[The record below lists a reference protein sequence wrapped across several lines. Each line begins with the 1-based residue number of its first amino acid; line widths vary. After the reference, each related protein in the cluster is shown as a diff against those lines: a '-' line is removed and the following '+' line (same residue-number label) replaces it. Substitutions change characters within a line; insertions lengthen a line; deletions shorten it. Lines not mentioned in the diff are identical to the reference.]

1 MRCEARLYHLIQRAF
16 KLTGMPTG
24 RTRLVTMSRMALF
37 ATLLAATAARAEV
50 CLDHPYSAK
59 GDPLAADM
67 AAVRHALTPFPGL
80 LDALDTARPRICAT
94 DTPSVALGT
103 FGADQ
108 NEITVDAA
116 LPASKRVAVLIH
128 EIRHLEQSLRGIC
141 PAATLTMRDNA
152 RAMFALEA
160 DAMAV
165 AHLVAW
171 SSLEKGEPSIFDAL
185 KSARET
191 GDIAQ
196 AFEAEIRKTNDPAAA
211 TAAAFDAWYGSDSR
225 RERYY
230 VSTCMAYLDRQESE
244 GSFAGT
250 APLSADFLSH
260 ICSLPDRTSYPCVE
274 PDRPI
279 PR

>member
-1 MRCEARLYHLIQRAF
+1 
-16 KLTGMPTG
+16 MPTF
-24 RTRLVTMSRMALF
+24 RLALV
-37 ATLLAATAARAEV
+37 ATLLAISTARAEI
-50 CLDHPYSAK
+50 CLDHPYAAQ

-67 AAVRHALTPFPGL
+67 ASVRRALSEFPSL
-80 LDALDTARPRICAT
+80 IDALDTARPRICAT
-94 DTPSVALGT
+94 EAPSVALGT

-108 NEITVDAA
+108 NEITVDAT
-116 LPASKRVAVLIH
+116 LPGPKRIAVLIH
-128 EIRHLEQSLRGIC
+128 EIRHLEQNLRGIC

-171 SSLEKGEPSIFDAL
+171 SSLEQGEPGIFEAL
-185 KSARET
+185 TTAPET
-191 GDIAQ
+191 GDIAR
-196 AFEAEIRKTNDPAAA
+196 AFEAAIRETNDAAAA
-211 TAAAFDAWYGSDSR
+211 TAAAFDAWYASDSR

-230 VSTCMAYLDRQESE
+230 VSTCMAYLDRLESE
-244 GSFAGT
+244 NSFAGT

-260 ICSLPDRTSYPCVE
+260 ICSLPDQTSYPCVE
-274 PDRPI
+274 PDQPI